1 MGLHKKFQK
10 FTENPLLAILS
21 PESVEALKKKIL
33 PLFIY
38 ELEQGGSGFLRLDYE
53 LATSDS
59 ERIAVDHVAKAVDTA
74 TSQTTSTMSNN
85 MRASLNALKLL
96 RRKVRFLIDIVK
108 NSPEVQKNHV
118 FMRRLQ
124 QIVAQLPIADRA
136 AFEANAFPDYADV
149 AAVNLLASVLKAS
162 ELLNGLADDFKVY
175 N

>member
-1 MGLHKKFQK
+1 MV
-10 FTENPLLAILS
+10 ILS

-108 NSPEVQKNHV
+108 NSPEV
-118 FMRRLQ
+118 
-124 QIVAQLPIADRA
+124 
-136 AFEANAFPDYADV
+136 
-149 AAVNLLASVLKAS
+149 
-162 ELLNGLADDFKVY
+162 
-175 N
+175 